1 MIEFNDEA
9 LRSLYE
15 AKKDMVVM
23 MFVDGMKTDQ
33 TVFKR
38 LRASFWR
45 EPVLSFG
52 TVNVARAA
60 AWADFAERIGG
71 GPGTIV
77 IWHPMRRKFQ
87 KIGGNGVAQVQ
98 HPVLC
103 SMIEMI
109 LDGQANGKMEIGRSR
124 ECETGIASKLVKY

>member
-1 MIEFNDEA
+1 
-9 LRSLYE
+9 
-15 AKKDMVVM
+15 M

-109 LDGQANGKMEIGRSR
+109 LDDRQSGKMENWPQS
-124 ECETGIASKLVKY
+124 

>member
-87 KIGGNGVAQVQ
+87 KDWWQWCCTGAAPR
-98 HPVLC
+98 PVLYDRDD
-103 SMIEMI
+103 SRRP
-109 LDGQANGKMEIGRSR
+109 GRVGR
-124 ECETGIASKLVKY
+124 WRLAAVVNVKLVLRAS